1 MLQQGT
7 LAPDFTLTDDQGEQV
22 TLSAFK
28 GKKVVLYFY
37 PKDNTSGCTT
47 EACGFRDSHAKILAK
62 GAVVL
67 GVSPDSVKSHQ
78 GFKLK
83 FALPFHLLSDPDHA
97 VAELYGAWGEKKLYG
112 KAYFGILR
120 TTFIIDEQG
129 KIAKVFEKVKPEGHD
144 AEVLA
149 AL

>member
-1 MLQQGT
+1 MLQEGT

-22 TLSAFK
+22 TLSSFK

-37 PKDNTSGCTT
+37 PKDHTSGCTT

-67 GVSPDSVKSHQ
+67 GVSPDSIESHQ

-83 FALPFHLLSDPDHA
+83 FALPFHLLSDPDHV
-97 VAELYGAWGEKKLYG
+97 VAELYGAWGEKKMYG